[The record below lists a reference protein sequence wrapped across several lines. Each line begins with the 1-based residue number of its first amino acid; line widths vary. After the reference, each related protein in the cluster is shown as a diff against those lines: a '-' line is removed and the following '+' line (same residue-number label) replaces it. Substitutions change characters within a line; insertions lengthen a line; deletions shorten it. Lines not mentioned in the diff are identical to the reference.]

1 MLHLRNEW
9 KAFYR
14 KKALPILALLSQL
27 FLNLYWW
34 NEIRQARYDNPV
46 WGFDSMY
53 AMFSCFAIYFVA
65 LIYISYEYMAQ
76 AFQGDVGEMLIA
88 NRIKFQVAGGKAI
101 VLNGY
106 IGLTCLSFA
115 GWSFFAFKR
124 FHLPLSLLGNW
135 AKAVLL
141 YFVFVGEIA
150 VLLGF
155 ALSLLR
161 RRLGSVLA
169 ILGIVFLTT
178 DLSES
183 LWIFLEQVGVN
194 TRAIQTALSPGIPV
208 GSLTGEE
215 FYGFP
220 AEKFRIFVLLTWLAC
235 AVLLIVAKMSFA
247 PSFKKAVVAALPI
260 FVLGICIYQIS
271 FPRGYPL
278 WGSEDYYYV
287 KDRENNYNGESAY
300 YQDTPAAKETR
311 GRFSVLAYSLDLKIT
326 NQLEVMAA
334 IELDRLLPQYDFTLV
349 HSYEVMSVQTGEGVS
364 LPFTQSGDVL
374 TVDNTEGVTH
384 ICVLYRGANKL
395 YYSSDQALNLP
406 GYWAYYPRAGSTRTF
421 GRLRGMGDGFYLPI
435 QDQQPV
441 DIQLEIDAPYPI
453 YSNLNKQS
461 DGSYAGKTTG
471 LTLVGGLVRE
481 RVGDD
486 GSVGVRADVYARE
499 RDIEITDVV
508 PNIRKAIA
516 QLQREYPAI
525 GEVEL
530 PASLKTIQVPQLV
543 NDTGNPYVFSDHIVF
558 KDYLSG
564 RELAANYI
572 VMQMRCSPEKR
583 EIANALKEYLADKK
597 SFVEMGQMGGIV
609 NRYSTQYAFVRGTI
623 ADAVQG
629 QDEQTVVKIII
640 EYLEEDADTR
650 TPYKFLWD
658 LQRRGES

>member
-1 MLHLRNEW
+1 MPSLKNEW

-27 FLNLYWW
+27 ILNLYWW

-46 WGFDSMY
+46 WGFSSLY
-53 AMFSCFAIYFVA
+53 SMFSCFAIYFVV
-65 LIYISYEYMAQ
+65 LLYISYEYMAQ
-76 AFQGDVGEMLIA
+76 AFQDDVGEMLIA
-88 NRIKFQVAGGKAI
+88 NRTKFQVAGGKTI
-101 VLNGY
+101 VLNSY

-115 GWSFFAFKR
+115 GWSIFAFKH
-124 FHLPLSLLGNW
+124 FHLPFSLLGNW

-150 VLLGF
+150 ILLGF
-155 ALSLLR
+155 ALSLLKH
-161 RRLGSVLA
+161 RLGSILT

-183 LWIFLEQVGVN
+183 LWVFLEQIGIN
-194 TRAIQTALSPGIPV
+194 TRMVQTVLSPGIPV

-220 AEKFRIFVLLTWLAC
+220 TERFRVFVLLTWLAC
-235 AVLLIVAKMSFA
+235 TVLLIVTKMSFA
-247 PSFKKAVVAALPI
+247 PSLKKAVVAALPI
-260 FVLGICIYQIS
+260 FVLGICIYQVS

-300 YQDTPAAKETR
+300 YQDTPVAKETR
-311 GRFSVLAYSLDLKIT
+311 GRFSVLSYSLDLKIA
-326 NQLEVMAA
+326 NQLEVMAG

-374 TVDNTEGVTH
+374 TVDNTEGTTH
-384 ICVLYRGANKL
+384 LCVLYRGANKL

-421 GRLRGMGDGFYLPI
+421 GRLRGMGDSFYLPI
-435 QDQQPV
+435 QDQYPI
-441 DIQLEIDAPYPI
+441 DIQLTVDAPYPV
-453 YSNLNKQS
+453 YSNLNKRV

-471 LTLVGGLVRE
+471 LTLVGGLVSE
-481 RVGDD
+481 YVGEDD
-486 GSVGVRADVYARE
+486 SVGVRADVYARE
-499 RDIEITDVV
+499 RDIEVTNVI
-508 PNIRKAIA
+508 PNIKEAVA
-516 QLQREYPAI
+516 QLQGEYSAI

-530 PASLKTIQVPQLV
+530 PTSLKTIQVPQLV
-543 NDTGNPYVFSDHIVF
+543 NDTGTPRVFNDHIVF
-558 KDYLSG
+558 KDDLNS
-564 RELAANYI
+564 RDLAASYI
-572 VMQMRCSPEKR
+572 VMQIRCSPEKK
-583 EIANALKEYLADKK
+583 EIADALKEYLADKK

-609 NRYSTQYAFVRGTI
+609 DRYSTQYAFVRGTI
-623 ADAVQG
+623 ADVVQN
-629 QDEQTVVKIII
+629 QNEQVVVEMIID
-640 EYLEEDADTR
+640 YLEEDADTR

-658 LQRRGES
+658 LQRRKES